1 MSLPYRTLIY
11 AFIYEFEKIWDLFCN
26 TSKYKALLNSI
37 KKYRKSSVSEIYQKD
52 LIKELGI
59 QRVELNNLLN
69 ELYAEFQNTFINEKA
84 YEIKNT
90 VIWLLP
96 GQGMNGWP
104 ISVEELAFL
113 PRIGETVFLPSL
125 TRNHVGASYF
135 KVHEIIHQIEAG
147 VHTIEIHM
155 NGRRKSDI

>member
-59 QRVELNNLLN
+59 QRVELNDLLN
-69 ELYAEFQNTFINEKA
+69 ELYAEFQWTFANERV
-84 YEIKNT
+84 YE
-90 VIWLLP
+90 
-96 GQGMNGWP
+96 
-104 ISVEELAFL
+104 
-113 PRIGETVFLPSL
+113 R
-125 TRNHVGASYF
+125 
-135 KVHEIIHQIEAG
+135 
-147 VHTIEIHM
+147 
-155 NGRRKSDI
+155 